1 MYFTG
6 GECYQPEKRSNRLN
20 RNRLK
25 SHGNFGASHLEVGK
39 AVLLQHHA
47 DPHTCCSL
55 VERRAGSN
63 ACDRQLLGGVGR
75 NELNVRDHHS
85 MRSEEVERHRRLA
98 AVIGALL
105 RKFSL
110 SNNNPPLLFN
120 LEGFILET
128 HDFSFKLLALWLR
141 RY

>member
-1 MYFTG
+1 
-6 GECYQPEKRSNRLN
+6 
-20 RNRLK
+20 
-25 SHGNFGASHLEVGK
+25 
-39 AVLLQHHA
+39 
-47 DPHTCCSL
+47 
-55 VERRAGSN
+55 
-63 ACDRQLLGGVGR
+63 
-75 NELNVRDHHS
+75 

-120 LEGFILET
+120 LEGFILEI